1 MPGFLLHEGAQVKCS
16 HMGQAQPLL
25 VSQRVKVG
33 GQGVVRLSDMYTVS
47 GCTNPSII
55 VGAPPCVTAQW
66 LMGATRVL
74 VEGQAAILFDS
85 QSICSPPPTP
95 LLILSTQ
102 QKVRGQ

>member
-16 HMGQAQPLL
+16 HLGQAQPMV

-47 GCTNPSII
+47 GCTNPSITP
-55 VGAPPCVTAQW
+55 GAPACVTAQW
-66 LMGATRVL
+66 LMGATRVM

-85 QSICSPPPTP
+85 QSICAPPPTP

-102 QKVRGQ
+102 TKVMGQ